1 MRQVRDMDK
10 DKTIRLVSDNTKQ
23 PSRDLTAKQIR
34 FLEHIVYAGD
44 SIIDAYINSGYGKN
58 SKRDTMYANAS
69 RLFNNSK
76 VLAKYDSMIQAK
88 GQAELDADTQTKRYV
103 EKNLRDII
111 DNSKNDSSRVS
122 ALKSL
127 GETIG
132 MFQKV
137 VINEDKNL
145 SAQELENQLEQKL
158 LSLFKK

>member
-1 MRQVRDMDK
+1 
-10 DKTIRLVSDNTKQ
+10 
-23 PSRDLTAKQIR
+23 
-34 FLEHIVYAGD
+34 
-44 SIIDAYINSGYGKN
+44 
-58 SKRDTMYANAS
+58 
-69 RLFNNSK
+69 
-76 VLAKYDSMIQAK
+76 MIQAK

-145 SAQELENQLEQKL
+145 SAQELETQLEQKL